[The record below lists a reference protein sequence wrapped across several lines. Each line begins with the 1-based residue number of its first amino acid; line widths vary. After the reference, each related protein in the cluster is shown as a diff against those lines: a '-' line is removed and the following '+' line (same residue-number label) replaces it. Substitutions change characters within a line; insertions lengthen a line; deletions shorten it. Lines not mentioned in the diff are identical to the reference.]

1 MEEGKK
7 NTKLNKTNIKII
19 KNKLIKMNKI
29 KNKTK

>member
-7 NTKLNKTNIKII
+7 TTKLNKTNIKII